1 MSLVISFEPYADESG
16 FGYYRRLAAKNSLNG
31 WTDLARHA
39 NIHSVRSAL
48 MSRPEYL
55 SEALGL
61 ELDWA
66 KFASGQEELTRTWRK
81 LHRLKADAVCPL
93 CMRESAYVRHYW
105 EHAYVTSCPVHKV
118 RLVDKCDG
126 CGKLFA
132 KGRERIDYCGCG
144 HNIGDS
150 ITSAPTPAE
159 LWLSS
164 LITSGGASSGE
175 VLPEVNGANVY
186 SLCIV
191 VRELCLLF
199 DPSVPAPH
207 RSAGIAKTIA
217 DAVEL
222 LAPMDILLKDWPLN
236 FRKHVSGRIAAG
248 KPGKRTLNTLL
259 GEWYRR
265 LRQECQGTALEPFL
279 TNVLEVAAQEFDG
292 VLGNDPSIY
301 DAAEH
306 IDYLSVSAAARVV
319 GVTQESLNIAI
330 HRGGVPFR
338 SVLRGTRGKGYE
350 VPKQEAQ
357 RIAKERVKWLREPE
371 AAKRAGVGESVMR
384 SMAEAGVVTWDPRWR
399 GNIRRAGPIEAKS
412 IKNLYTLLVSKKKAL
427 PDEDGDIVLWSELT
441 SRRHGSKSA
450 IRAAM
455 LAAQRGDLRP
465 VVKGPDIGSM
475 GFLRSELGQYFGEP
489 VLAEGMSLND
499 LSKLTGWKLEN
510 IRHWINE
517 GLMPTER
524 VRLPGGFRD
533 VVLPAHLLQFRSTYV
548 PLSDFARSQNTKASA
563 LARYLDGVVETV
575 GALPLSNGARRGGL
589 LPVAEL
595 GKLALMQA
603 RINRG

>member
-1 MSLVISFEPYADESG
+1 
-16 FGYYRRLAAKNSLNG
+16 
-31 WTDLARHA
+31 
-39 NIHSVRSAL
+39 
-48 MSRPEYL
+48 
-55 SEALGL
+55 
-61 ELDWA
+61 
-66 KFASGQEELTRTWRK
+66 
-81 LHRLKADAVCPL
+81 
-93 CMRESAYVRHYW
+93 
-105 EHAYVTSCPVHKV
+105 
-118 RLVDKCDG
+118 
-126 CGKLFA
+126 
-132 KGRERIDYCGCG
+132 
-144 HNIGDS
+144 
-150 ITSAPTPAE
+150 
-159 LWLSS
+159 
-164 LITSGGASSGE
+164 
-175 VLPEVNGANVY
+175 
-186 SLCIV
+186 
-191 VRELCLLF
+191 
-199 DPSVPAPH
+199 
-207 RSAGIAKTIA
+207 
-217 DAVEL
+217 
-222 LAPMDILLKDWPLN
+222 
-236 FRKHVSGRIAAG
+236 
-248 KPGKRTLNTLL
+248 
-259 GEWYRR
+259 
-265 LRQECQGTALEPFL
+265 
-279 TNVLEVAAQEFDG
+279 

-330 HRGGVPFR
+330 HRGDVPFR

-350 VPKQEAQ
+350 VPKKEAQ

-384 SMAEAGVVTWDPRWR
+384 SMAEAGVVNWDRRWR

-412 IKNLYTLLVSKKKAL
+412 IKDLYTLLVSKKKTL
-427 PDEDGDIVLWSELT
+427 RDGDSDIVLWSDLT
-441 SRRHGSKSA
+441 SRRQGSKSA

-455 LAAQRGDLRP
+455 QAAQRGDLRP

-489 VLAEGMSLND
+489 LLEEGMSLND

-524 VRLPGGFRD
+524 VRLPGGLRD

-603 RINRG
+603 RASRG

>member
-1 MSLVISFEPYADESG
+1 MSLVISFAPYADESG
-16 FGYYRRLAAKNSLNG
+16 FGYYRRLAAENALNG
-31 WTDLARHA
+31 WTDLARFA
-39 NIHSVRSAL
+39 NIHSVRGAL

-55 SEALGL
+55 SEVLGL
-61 ELDWA
+61 KLDWA
-66 KFASGQEELTRTWRK
+66 NLASEREELTRTWHG

-105 EHAYVTSCPVHKV
+105 EHAYVTCCPVHKV

-132 KGRERIDYCGCG
+132 KRRERIDYCGCG
-144 HNIGDS
+144 HSIGDS

-222 LAPMDILLKDWPLN
+222 LAPLNILLKDWPLN

-248 KPGKRTLNTLL
+248 NREKRTLNTLL

-306 IDYLSVSAAARVV
+306 IDYLSVSAAARVA
-319 GVTQESLNIAI
+319 GVTQNHLSIAV
-330 HRGGVPFR
+330 HRGDVPFR

-350 VPKQEAQ
+350 VPKREAQ
-357 RIAKERVKWLREPE
+357 RIAKERINWLREPE
-371 AAKRAGVGESVMR
+371 AAKRAGVSGSVMR
-384 SMAEAGVVTWDPRWR
+384 SMADAGVVNRDPQWR
-399 GNIRRAGPIEAKS
+399 GDICKAGPIEAKS
-412 IKNLYTLLVSKKKAL
+412 IDTLYLLLVSQKKKL
-427 PDEDGDIVLWSELT
+427 EKKDSDIVFWSDFT
-441 SRRHGSKSA
+441 SRRYGSKSG
-450 IRAAM
+450 IQSAM
-455 LAAQRGDLRP
+455 QAAQRGDLRP
-465 VVKGPDIGSM
+465 VLKGPEIGAM
-475 GFLRSELGQYFGEP
+475 GFLRSEVGQYFGEP
-489 VLAEGMSLND
+489 VLAEGMSLVH
-499 LSKLTGWKLEN
+499 LSKLTGWKQEN
-510 IRHWINE
+510 IRHWIDE
-517 GLMPTER
+517 GLLRTEL
-524 VRLPGGFRD
+524 VNLPGGMRD
-533 VVLPAHLLQFRSTYV
+533 VILPAHLLEFRNTYV
-548 PLSDFARSQNTKASA
+548 PLSDMARLLNTKASA
-563 LARYLDGVVETV
+563 LARYLDGVVEMV
-575 GALPLSNGARRGGL
+575 GALSLSNGVRRGWL

-595 GKLALMQA
+595 GKLALTQA
-603 RINRG
+603 RTSRG